1 MGQLSEA
8 QDFFERAIKLAR
20 NVGARNF
27 EADALSRLVAV
38 SLGHGNKIKAQQLA
52 KQAVEIVRQVGM
64 TFIGPAVLV
73 ELAATT
79 DNVSERWAALEE
91 AEAILDSGCVV
102 HNQFWFADRAID
114 LCLEIGEWDQ
124 VERYVDRLEVFILEQ
139 PLPWSDYMVA
149 RGRALAAWG
158 RGRRGAELEAQL
170 KSLVS
175 TAEQVGLI
183 SAVPALKNAL
193 KTR

>member
-1 MGQLSEA
+1 MGQLLEA

-38 SLGHGNKIKAQQLA
+38 SLGQGNKIKAQQLA

-79 DNVSERWAALEE
+79 DNVSERWAAL
-91 AEAILDSGCVV
+91 AAVKWALRPSASGC
-102 HNQFWFADRAID
+102 
-114 LCLEIGEWDQ
+114 
-124 VERYVDRLEVFILEQ
+124 
-139 PLPWSDYMVA
+139 
-149 RGRALAAWG
+149 
-158 RGRRGAELEAQL
+158 EL
-170 KSLVS
+170 
-175 TAEQVGLI
+175 
-183 SAVPALKNAL
+183 
-193 KTR
+193 RC